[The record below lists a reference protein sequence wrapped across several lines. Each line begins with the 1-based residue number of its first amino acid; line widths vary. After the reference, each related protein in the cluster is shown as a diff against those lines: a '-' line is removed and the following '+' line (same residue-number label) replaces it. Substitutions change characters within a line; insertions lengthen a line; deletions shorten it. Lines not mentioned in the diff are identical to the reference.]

1 MVSVK
6 NNFAR
11 ISTTLVSA
19 VADDATFT
27 VSYPTGFS
35 QLSFSKGMAR
45 TGGYMI
51 VNGND
56 RWSQTDPG
64 FSVSY
69 GASLIT
75 VTNLT
80 GASLAAGSTIDI
92 NLDVSDGNSRI
103 PFTIPLPPLSGITA
117 ADIVTEMYPG
127 IAGTIEYWEFVTTV
141 AVTTAS
147 KLATLNL
154 EIDTTD
160 VTGSIALTSATLT
173 PKGTVLGAACTA
185 NNTLTATSKL
195 SVEASAVTAFAEGE
209 GYLVVY
215 IRPTPNDVY

>member
-1 MVSVK
+1 MTRIK
-6 NNFAR
+6 NEFAR

-19 VADDATFT
+19 VADSATFT
-27 VSYPTGFS
+27 VSYPTGYV
-35 QLSFSKGMAR
+35 QLSFTKGAAL
-45 TGGYMI
+45 TTGYMI

-56 RWSQTDPG
+56 RWSQANPG

-80 GASLAAGSTIDI
+80 GATLAAGSTIEMH
-92 NLDVSDGNSRI
+92 LEVGDGNTRI
-103 PFTIPLPPLSGITA
+103 PFVIPLPPLAGITA
-117 ADIVTEMYPG
+117 ADVVTEMYPG
-127 IAGTIEYWEFVTTV
+127 IAGTIEYWEFVDTV
-141 AVTTAS
+141 AVTTAA

-160 VTGSIALTSATLT
+160 VTGTLALTSAGLT
-173 PKGTVLGAACTA
+173 PKGIVVGAACTA
-185 NNTLTATSKL
+185 NNTLTKTSKL
-195 SVEASAVTAFAEGE
+195 SVEASSVTAFVEGE

-215 IRPTPNDVY
+215 IRPTGNDVY

>member
-1 MVSVK
+1 MTSIK
-6 NNFAR
+6 NRFAR

-27 VSYPTGFS
+27 VPYPTGFA
-35 QLSFSKGMAR
+35 QLSFTKGMAR

-56 RWSQTDPG
+56 RWSQVDPG

-80 GASLAAGSTIDI
+80 GYTLPAGATIDI
-92 NLDVSDGNSRI
+92 HLDVSDGNSRI
-103 PFTIPLPPLSGITA
+103 PFTIPLPPLATITA
-117 ADIVTEMYPG
+117 ADVVTEMYPG
-127 IAGTIEYWEFVTTV
+127 IAGTIEYWEFVTTI
-141 AVTTAS
+141 AASTAS

-160 VTGSIALTSATLT
+160 VTGSIALTTATVT
-173 PKGTVLGAACTA
+173 PKGIVLGAACTA

-195 SVEASAVTAFAEGE
+195 SVEASAVTAFSEGE
-209 GYLVVY
+209 GFLVVY
-215 IRPTPNDVY
+215 IRPAQNDVY

>member
-1 MVSVK
+1 MVSV
-6 NNFAR
+6 NNKFAR

-19 VADDATFT
+19 VADDGTFT
-27 VSYPTGFS
+27 VSYPAGFS

-56 RWSQTDPG
+56 RWSQVDPG
-64 FSVSY
+64 FSVAY

-80 GASLAAGSTIDI
+80 GYTLAAGSTIDLH
-92 NLDVSDGNSRI
+92 LDVSDGKSRI
-103 PFTIPLPPLSGITA
+103 PFTIPLPPLATITA

-127 IAGTIEYWEFVTTV
+127 IAGVIEYWEFVTTI
-141 AVTTAS
+141 AASTAS

-160 VTGSIALTSATLT
+160 VTGSIALTTATVT
-173 PKGTVLGAACTA
+173 PKGTILGAACTA
-185 NNTLTATSKL
+185 NNTLTETSKL
-195 SVEASAVTAFAEGE
+195 SVEASAVTAFSEGE

-215 IRPTPNDVY
+215 IRPTPNDIY

>member
-1 MVSVK
+1 MSSI
-6 NNFAR
+6 NNKFAR

-56 RWSQTDPG
+56 RWSQVDPG

-80 GASLAAGSTIDI
+80 GYTLPAGATIDI
-92 NLDVSDGNSRI
+92 HLDVSDGNSRI
-103 PFTIPLPPLSGITA
+103 PFTIPLPPLATITA
-117 ADIVTEMYPG
+117 ADVVTEMYPG
-127 IAGTIEYWEFVTTV
+127 IAGTIEYWEFVTTI
-141 AVTTAS
+141 AASTAS

-160 VTGSIALTSATLT
+160 VTGSIALTTATVT
-173 PKGTVLGAACTA
+173 PKGIVLGAACTA

-195 SVEASAVTAFAEGE
+195 SVEASAVTAFSEGE
-209 GYLVVY
+209 GFLVVY
-215 IRPTPNDVY
+215 IRPAQNDVY

>member
-1 MVSVK
+1 MSSI
-6 NNFAR
+6 NNKFAR

-56 RWSQTDPG
+56 RWSQVDPG

-80 GASLAAGSTIDI
+80 GYTLPAGATIDI
-92 NLDVSDGNSRI
+92 HLDVSDGNSRI
-103 PFTIPLPPLSGITA
+103 PFTIPLPPLATITA
-117 ADIVTEMYPG
+117 ADVVTEMYPG
-127 IAGTIEYWEFVTTV
+127 IAGTIEYWEFVTTI
-141 AVTTAS
+141 AASTAS

-160 VTGSIALTSATLT
+160 VTGSIALTTATVT
-173 PKGTVLGAACTA
+173 PKGIVLGAACTA

-195 SVEASAVTAFAEGE
+195 SVEASAVTAFSEGE
-209 GYLVVY
+209 GFLVVY
-215 IRPTPNDVY
+215 IRPARNDVY

>member
-1 MVSVK
+1 MSSI
-6 NNFAR
+6 NNKFAR

-56 RWSQTDPG
+56 RWSQVDPG

-80 GASLAAGSTIDI
+80 GYTLPAGATIDI
-92 NLDVSDGNSRI
+92 HLDVSDGNSRI
-103 PFTIPLPPLSGITA
+103 PFTIPLPPLATITA
-117 ADIVTEMYPG
+117 ADVVTEMYPG
-127 IAGTIEYWEFVTTV
+127 IAGTIEYWEFVTTI
-141 AVTTAS
+141 AASTAS

-154 EIDTTD
+154 EIGTTD
-160 VTGSIALTSATLT
+160 VTGSIALTTATVT
-173 PKGTVLGAACTA
+173 PKGIVLGAACTA

-195 SVEASAVTAFAEGE
+195 SVEASAVTAFSEGE
-209 GYLVVY
+209 GFLVVY
-215 IRPTPNDVY
+215 IRPAQNDVY

>member
-1 MVSVK
+1 MSSI
-6 NNFAR
+6 NNKFAR

-56 RWSQTDPG
+56 RWSQVDPG

-80 GASLAAGSTIDI
+80 GYTLPAGATIDI
-92 NLDVSDGNSRI
+92 HLDVSDGNSRI
-103 PFTIPLPPLSGITA
+103 PFTIPLPPLATITA
-117 ADIVTEMYPG
+117 ADVVTEMYPG
-127 IAGTIEYWEFVTTV
+127 IAGTIEYWEFVTTI
-141 AVTTAS
+141 AASTAS

-160 VTGSIALTSATLT
+160 VTAPVMPSPIACHA
-173 PKGTVLGAACTA
+173 
-185 NNTLTATSKL
+185 
-195 SVEASAVTAFAEGE
+195 
-209 GYLVVY
+209 
-215 IRPTPNDVY
+215 